1 LNFSIS
7 EKLRVESS
15 GGFVKWGWV
24 NGRLAV
30 SRAIVRRRRGRR
42 RRKRRRRR
50 RRKYCFSKACTYFCF
65 TSFFFR
71 FLQGDLDK
79 TGKKETG
86 VSAVPE
92 INRVALDEEDE
103 FLVVASDGL
112 WEVLDSQQVVT
123 MARESLKMDNDVQ
136 KTSQELMKE
145 ALKRS
150 EDNITVIVVGFG

>member
-1 LNFSIS
+1 M
-7 EKLRVESS
+7 
-15 GGFVKWGWV
+15 
-24 NGRLAV
+24 
-30 SRAIVRRRRGRR
+30 
-42 RRKRRRRR
+42 
-50 RRKYCFSKACTYFCF
+50 
-65 TSFFFR
+65 
-71 FLQGDLDK
+71 
-79 TGKKETG
+79 
-86 VSAVPE
+86 SAVPE